1 MSAQSH
7 SSPMIAA
14 TISPR
19 LCLGLNECARREG
32 RPPSLSRLSKGV
44 DILSIML
51 SMQWWQP
58 DASAVQVRASPR
70 PRVATKR
77 RGHCFAHYQKWTGTE
92 LVKCQQ
98 TEWSL
103 RTDAAR
109 ARGGENRKTGV
120 WHCWTGRTPWAAP
133 LTRGQRRRQRPAR
146 SGRAVQP
153 YVCLSVCVRLHVLCI
168 HACMYTCMHACMHA
182 CIYACMFVCMHVC
195 MMFICLWFGT
205 LSAALLQCCVKEEQ
219 HVYSRAC
226 TPSAAVL

>member
-1 MSAQSH
+1 MATRRQCRSGASVNPGRG
-7 SSPMIAA
+7 SP
-14 TISPR
+14 P
-19 LCLGLNECARREG
+19 
-32 RPPSLSRLSKGV
+32 
-44 DILSIML
+44 
-51 SMQWWQP
+51 
-58 DASAVQVRASPR
+58 
-70 PRVATKR
+70 KR
-77 RGHCFAHYQKWTGTE
+77 RGQGLAHYKKWTGTE

-98 TEWSL
+98 TESWPS
-103 RTDAAR
+103 TAR
-109 ARGGENRKTGV
+109 ARAGANRTTSV

-205 LSAALLQCCVKEEQ
+205 QRSTPPVLCERGAARL
-219 HVYSRAC
+219 
-226 TPSAAVL
+226 

>member
-1 MSAQSH
+1 
-7 SSPMIAA
+7 MIAA

-19 LCLGLNECARREG
+19 LCLGVNECARRDG

-77 RGHCFAHYQKWTGTE
+77 RGHCFAHYQKWTATDE
-92 LVKCQQ
+92 FVKCQK
-98 TEWSL
+98 TESSPSTAAG
-103 RTDAAR
+103 RARAVAAR
-109 ARGGENRKTGV
+109 TTSG

-153 YVCLSVCVRLHVLCI
+153 YVCLSACVRLHVLCI
-168 HACMYTCMHACMHA
+168 HACMYTCMHACM
-182 CIYACMFVCMHVC
+182 YACMYVCMHACMYVC
-195 MMFICLWFGT
+195 M
-205 LSAALLQCCVKEEQ
+205 CV
-219 HVYSRAC
+219 
-226 TPSAAVL
+226 